1 MPCAEFG
8 SKQRVGSIFPGTD
21 GSLYA
26 YLAADGSSPRIE
38 ASLRQPCQ
46 PSAGWLWPRCCLQ
59 PNASFWSID
68 LIFCCFA
75 CCITVHVQRLPVGV
89 SDLVNQSP
97 VATLDGSMLI
107 GSQHTS
113 VFLLDG
119 ATGNLIRTVY
129 DFDGELGQLDATALG
144 GCLRACLPACWSGR
158 LACRIADTFTC
169 MGACLQWRLA
179 PI

>member
-8 SKQRVGSIFPGTD
+8 SEQRVGSIFPGTD

-38 ASLRQPCQ
+38 ASMRQPANL
-46 PSAGWLWPRCCLQ
+46 AGCLWPRCCLQ
-59 PNASFWSID
+59 PNASSCID
-68 LIFCCFA
+68 LIFYCFA
-75 CCITVHVQRLPVGV
+75 CCILVHVQRLPVGV

-119 ATGNLIRTVY
+119 ATGKLIRTVY

-144 GCLRACLPACWSGR
+144 AWLPCLHACTPVGQGSCT
-158 LACRIADTFTC
+158 CRNVNICTC
-169 MGACLQWRLA
+169 MGAGLQ
-179 PI
+179 